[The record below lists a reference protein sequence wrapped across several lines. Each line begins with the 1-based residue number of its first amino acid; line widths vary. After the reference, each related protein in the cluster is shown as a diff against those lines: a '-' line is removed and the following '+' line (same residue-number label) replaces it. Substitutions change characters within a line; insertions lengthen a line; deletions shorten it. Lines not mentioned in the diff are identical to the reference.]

1 MAAEAQAD
9 RRAEQNGQNGK
20 HSSNGKGGPDQLADP
35 APGAGVD
42 MRPSHNRLLAVLP
55 RDAYA
60 LIEPHFERMT
70 LQSGTILHRPGE
82 EIRDL
87 YFPLNA
93 LISVT
98 ITMRDGRTAE
108 TGVIGCREVVGIN
121 AFMGGRETTQTEY
134 VVQAAG
140 DAVRIPAAPFLELF
154 DRHKGVRD
162 LLLKFT
168 QAMLAQVTQN
178 AACNGLHQLENR
190 YARWLLEV
198 HDRVGS
204 DELRT
209 TQEFISQMLGV
220 RRAGVTEAS
229 GRFEDQGI
237 IRQRHGRTH
246 ILDRAKLESAAC
258 ECYAV
263 LIDEYDRLLGD
274 GPTLD
279 ADARM
284 APAVS
289 QES

>member
-1 MAAEAQAD
+1 MAAETAD
-9 RRAEQNGQNGK
+9 LAPK
-20 HSSNGKGGPDQLADP
+20 VGGEMGPF
-35 APGAGVD
+35 
-42 MRPSHNRLLAVLP
+42 HNRLLAVLP
-55 RDAYA
+55 RHAYA
-60 LIEPHFERMT
+60 QVEAHSERMV
-70 LQSGTILHRPGE
+70 LESGTVLHRPGA

-98 ITMRDGRTAE
+98 VTMRDGRTAE
-108 TGVIGCREVVGIN
+108 TGVVGCREVVGIN

-134 VVQAAG
+134 IVQAAG
-140 DAVRIPAAPFLELF
+140 DAIRVPAAPFLELF
-154 DRHKGVRD
+154 DSDKRVRD
-162 LLLKFT
+162 LFLKFT

-178 AACNGLHQLENR
+178 AACNGLHQLEQR

-220 RRAGVTEAS
+220 RRAGVSEAS
-229 GRFEDQGI
+229 GRFEERGI

-246 ILDRAKLESAAC
+246 IVDRVRPESAAC

-263 LIDEYDRLLGD
+263 LIEEYDRLLGEA
-274 GPTLD
+274 PIESSAA
-279 ADARM
+279 AD
-284 APAVS
+284 
-289 QES
+289 